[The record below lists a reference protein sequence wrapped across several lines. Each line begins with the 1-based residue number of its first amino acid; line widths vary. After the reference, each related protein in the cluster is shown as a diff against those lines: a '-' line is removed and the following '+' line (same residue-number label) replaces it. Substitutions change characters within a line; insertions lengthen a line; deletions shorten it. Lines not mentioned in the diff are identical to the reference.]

1 MILCI
6 DAGNTNIKY
15 GIFQKNKLLASFRVA
30 TDYKKTCDE
39 YGVTLINMLMCKN
52 IKVTDLQG
60 VIISSVV
67 PSLNY
72 TILHMCK
79 SYLHLD
85 AILVGAGTK
94 TGHNIRTDSPKE
106 VGSDRIVNN
115 VAAIAKYGVPLIVI
129 DFGTATTFNVINSKK
144 EFIGGVISAGVR
156 GALDSLVNGT
166 AKLPKVELE
175 MPKSAIAKNTITN
188 MQAGILLGTAGA
200 VQYIVKKIKAELD
213 EENVKVVATGG
224 FSNLIA
230 HEVQCIEYIDRQ
242 LTLNGLNILYHLNTK
257 KEEKSS

>member
-15 GIFQKNKLLASFRVA
+15 GIFDDNRLVASFRAA

-39 YGVTLINMLMCKN
+39 YGVTLINMLLCKN
-52 IKVTDLQG
+52 ILVADLKG

-72 TILHMCK
+72 TIIHMCRA
-79 SYLHLD
+79 YLHLEP
-85 AILVGAGTK
+85 ILVGVKTK
-94 TGHNIRTDSPKE
+94 TGHNIRTDNAKE

-115 VAAIAKYGVPLIVI
+115 IAAIAKYGVPLVVI
-129 DFGTATTFNVINSKK
+129 DFGTATTFNVINSQK
-144 EFIGGVISAGVR
+144 EFIGGVIATGVR

-175 MPKSAIAKNTITN
+175 IPKSAIAKNTTTN
-188 MQAGILLGTAGA
+188 MQAGILFGIAGA
-200 VQYIVKKIKAELD
+200 VEYIVHKIKAELN
-213 EENVKVVATGG
+213 EENIKVVATGG
-224 FSNLIA
+224 FSDLIA
-230 HEVQCIEYIDRQ
+230 KEVQCIDHVDRQ
-242 LTLNGLNILYHLNTK
+242 LTLDGLNILYHLNTK
-257 KEEKSS
+257 

>member
-15 GIFQKNKLLASFRVA
+15 GIFKQNKLMASFRVA

-39 YGVTLINMLMCKN
+39 YGVTLINMLVCKN
-52 IKVTDLQG
+52 IQPTDITG

-72 TILHMCK
+72 TIQHMCK
-79 SYLHLD
+79 SYLNLQ
-85 AILVGAGTK
+85 AILVGVGTK

-144 EFIGGVISAGVR
+144 EFLGGVIAPGIR

-175 MPKSAIAKNTITN
+175 IPKSAIGNTTTTN

-200 VQYIVKKIKAELD
+200 VEYLVKKMKKELN
-213 EENVKVVATGG
+213 EENIKVIATGG

-230 HEVQCIEYIDRQ
+230 KELHCIDYVDRE
-242 LTLNGLNILYHLNTK
+242 LTLDGLNILYQLNAGK
-257 KEEKSS
+257 V